1 MVKIIEIDALPSD
14 FPKEYTFRDLNEWYH
29 RAGHPEYIGMTLEQ
43 EMWYRNLL
51 YPHCILP
58 PVVTFRG
65 VPIIVVE

>member
-1 MVKIIEIDALPSD
+1 MVKQIPSTL
-14 FPKEYTFRDLNEWYH
+14 PKEFSFRDLNEWFKE
-29 RAGHPEYIGMTLEQ
+29 AHPMDYIGMTLEQ